1 MSEIKVNKLSPR
13 TNCGTVQLGDSGDT
27 ITIPAGATI
36 TNNGTAAGFGAT
48 GAASWD
54 TTVKT
59 ASFTGV
65 AGVGYFVN
73 TTSGAITVT
82 LPASP
87 DAGAV
92 VAVKDYANT
101 FDTNNVTLAR
111 NGSNIG
117 GQAIDATLSTEGV
130 AVTLVYVDATKGWL
144 VTDSGLQDD
153 APTAQYIV
161 ATGGTIT
168 CCGDYK
174 IHTFT
179 GPGTFTVCSVG
190 NPTGSDSVDY
200 LVVAGG
206 GSGGTGNFAGG
217 GGGGAGGFREGFNPG
232 SYTASPLATTALPVS
247 VSGYPITVGGGG
259 PGATTTTG
267 VQGARGSNSVFS
279 SIISTGGGGGNGAD
293 CGSNPLNITSPGG
306 SGGGASSNTAT
317 PFHPNFGTGNTP
329 PVSPPQGNDGGD
341 VPGTFPQ
348 APNYPAGGGGGAGAA
363 GQSPTNF
370 TSAGGFGGAGIQTN
384 IDGNSYYWSGGGGG
398 NAYNGTNGGA
408 GGIGGGGGGGTSP
421 GPAGSGSG
429 GAGGGTAINS
439 GSAGGTPNTQS
450 GGNGGTNTGGGGGAN
465 GGSFPAVQGA
475 GGSGIVIIRY
485 KFQ

>member
-59 ASFTGV
+59 SGFTAV
-65 AGVGYFVN
+65 SGVGYFVN

-92 VAVKDYANT
+92 IAVKDYANT

-117 GQAIDATLSTEGV
+117 GEAIDATLLVEGL

-153 APTAQYIV
+153 APQPTFIT

-168 CCGDYK
+168 EDGDFK
-174 IHTFT
+174 VHTFT
-179 GPGTFTVCSVG
+179 GPGTFCVSAVG
-190 NPTGSDSVDY
+190 NPVGSNTIQT
-200 LVVAGG
+200 LLVAGG
-206 GSGGTGNFAGG
+206 GGGGDDYG
-217 GGGGAGGFREGFNPG
+217 GGGGAGGYIDKTP
-232 SYTASPLATTALPVS
+232 SPTPVTAQ
-247 VSGYPITVGGGG
+247 GYPIAVGGGG
-259 PGATTTTG
+259 AGGTGGAKGANGVNSTGFSLTT
-267 VQGARGSNSVFS
+267 
-279 SIISTGGGGGNGAD
+279 IGGGGGGG
-293 CGSNPLNITSPGG
+293 GSGGENNPGTPGG
-306 SGGGASSNTAT
+306 SGGGARGNRT
-317 PFHPNFGTGNTP
+317 PTCIQGSGTQPSQPGDSGTFGF
-329 PVSPPQGNDGGD
+329 GNDGGTGAT
-341 VPGTFPQ
+341 PSAFSGS
-348 APNYPAGGGGGAGAA
+348 GGGAGAA
-363 GQSPTNF
+363 GTPASGSPTGAVGK
-370 TSAGGFGGAGIQTN
+370 TSDITGSSV
-384 IDGNSYYWSGGGGG
+384 SYAGGGGG
-398 NAYNGTNGGA
+398 TEGAASPCGTGGA
-408 GGIGGGGGGGTSP
+408 GSPGGGGGSNGTTNRGGGGGGDKDTP
-421 GPAGSGSG
+421 G
-429 GAGGGTAINS
+429 N
-439 GSAGGTPNTQS
+439 
-450 GGNGGTNTGGGGGAN
+450 GGNGG
-465 GGSFPAVQGA
+465 
-475 GGSGIVIIRY
+475 SGVVIIRY

>member
-1 MSEIKVNKLSPR
+1 MSEIKVNKISPR

-36 TNNGTAAGFGAT
+36 TNSGTAAGFGAT

-92 VAVKDYANT
+92 IAVKDYAKT

-117 GQAIDATLSTEGV
+117 GEAVDATLSTEGL
-130 AVTLVYVDATKGWL
+130 AVTLVYVDATQGWL
-144 VTDSGLQDD
+144 VTDNGTQDT
-153 APTAQYIV
+153 APTAQFV
-161 ATGGTIT
+161 TATGGTIT

-179 GPGTFTVCSVG
+179 GPGTFCVSCAG
-190 NPTGSDSVDY
+190 NCAGSNSVDY

-206 GSGGTGNFAGG
+206 GGGGMGGSAASLPGPDITDGG
-217 GGGGAGGFREGFNPG
+217 GGGGAGGFRESVP
-232 SYTASPLATTALPVS
+232 SPAAWTASPLANPGNARPVS
-247 VSGYPITVGGGG
+247 VQSYPITVGSGGAG
-259 PGATTTTG
+259 KSCNANIAPS
-267 VQGARGSNSVFS
+267 GSVSTFS
-279 SIISTGGGGGNGAD
+279 DITSAGGGGGASKNQPGDSGSGPFSGAD
-293 CGSNPLNITSPGG
+293 GG
-306 SGGGASSNTAT
+306 SGGGASHRNSPTANST
-317 PFHPNFGTGNTP
+317 TAGGAGNTP
-329 PVSPPQGNDGGD
+329 PVSPAQGNGGGNANNPWGNARGGGGGGATAGGL
-341 VPGTFPQ
+341 PGCHSGNGGAGATTSINGTPT
-348 APNYPAGGGGGAGAA
+348 ARAGGGGGASG
-363 GQSPTNF
+363 PTTGPAPINM
-370 TSAGGFGGAGIQTN
+370 G
-384 IDGNSYYWSGGGGG
+384 
-398 NAYNGTNGGA
+398 NGGA
-408 GGIGGGGGGGTSP
+408 GGTGGGGK
-421 GPAGSGSG
+421 GSGASLAPDPG
-429 GAGGGTAINS
+429 GR
-439 GSAGGTPNTQS
+439 SA
-450 GGNGGTNTGGGGGAN
+450 GGTNTGGGGGGAN
-465 GGSFPAVQGA
+465 PGCTTAALGN

-485 KFQ
+485 KYQ